1 MSMLNNLKKT
11 QKNHVFL
18 DDEDGMDIDNMDFPL
33 PSEPSSS
40 SGSTRRAPSGGM
52 PSMGGGG
59 MPDLSSMMSAMGG
72 MGGMGGGGMPDMAQ
86 LQQMMQSM
94 GGGLGGGAPSMA
106 APPAKESVVTVAS
119 GPNGVSRQ
127 MRPEEFKDWVCVYPC
142 YIDADKSA
150 QEGRKI
156 AKEKSVKN
164 PHAYHMAIACQKLG
178 FSVVYEGKRH
188 PRDWANVG
196 RVRVQIKDK
205 NNFFV
210 KQEITSR
217 KELFVA
223 IAKLMPQC
231 QKEGDV
237 PKSIVAPTTTLAE
250 IEALADEQ
258 RKAQGLPT
266 MAEMQAQ
273 QAAQQPQIPA
283 KPKKQKVKYVRG

>member
-1 MSMLNNLKKT
+1 MSMLHNLKKT

-18 DDEDGMDIDNMDFPL
+18 DDEDEMDVDNMDFPL
-33 PSEPSSS
+33 PDESSS
-40 SGSTRRAPSGGM
+40 SSSTARRAPAGGTQG
-52 PSMGGGG
+52 MGS
-59 MPDLSSMMSAMGG
+59 MPDLNSMMGAMGG
-72 MGGMGGGGMPDMAQ
+72 LGGMGGGMPDMAQ

-94 GGGLGGGAPSMA
+94 GAGGLGAQRPTRQ
-106 APPAKESVVTVAS
+106 SVVTVAS
-119 GPNGVSRQ
+119 GPNGVARE
-127 MRPEEFKDWVCVYPC
+127 MRPDEYKDWLCVYPC
-142 YIDADKSA
+142 YINADKSV
-150 QEGRKI
+150 QEGRRI

-178 FSVVYEGKRH
+178 FSVVYEGKQH

-196 RVRVQIKDK
+196 RVRVQIKN
-205 NNFFV
+205 NNFFIN
-210 KQEITSR
+210 QEITSR

-223 IAKLMPQC
+223 IAKLVPQC
-231 QKEGDV
+231 QKEGEV

-273 QAAQQPQIPA
+273 QTAQQPQIPS
-283 KPKKQKVKYVRG
+283 KPRKQKVKYVRG